1 MPITFA
7 VTPSA
12 AHASLTARC
21 GSLTMRQTSVSSSE
35 RHACGR
41 GSSLGFTPLAPRHA
55 LGIRLVATT
64 RLIGVSP
71 LNREPPP
78 SPSSPA
84 APTRATWV
92 QSASIARI
100 TCCCSSFGLPPP
112 PLELAPADAAAA
124 AGAAAVA
131 AAAAAPLAFLTRLA
145 AGMAAGAAAAE
156 AGALRFLGAAAASAT
171 ATSPFLLTPFFFFL
185 TGASAD
191 SGAARWRL
199 ASLATG
205 AAGALDLT
213 DLAAFLGLL
222 RVALGLGVTMSS

>member
-1 MPITFA
+1 MLQMRLFA
-7 VTPSA
+7 GGP
-12 AHASLTARC
+12 LLPPGRR
-21 GSLTMRQTSVSSSE
+21 GSLLARRLLGLGGRRRAAALACTPLPPFRRREGGRPWCGRRSGGRRQ
-35 RHACGR
+35 RHACRALRRLRASAEGV
-41 GSSLGFTPLAPRHA
+41 GCKGVAP
-55 LGIRLVATT
+55 VATVAT
-64 RLIGVSP
+64 LLGQSRCH
-71 LNREPPP
+71 
-78 SPSSPA
+78 PA
-84 APTRATWV
+84 AATTTFHRV
-92 QSASIARI
+92 A
-100 TCCCSSFGLPPP
+100 
-112 PLELAPADAAAA
+112 LAVAVAV
-124 AGAAAVA
+124 AVA

-156 AGALRFLGAAAASAT
+156 AVALRFLGAAAASAT

>member
-124 AGAAAVA
+124 AGAAAAVA
-131 AAAAAPLAFLTRLA
+131 VAAAAPLAFLTRLA

-156 AGALRFLGAAAASAT
+156 AVALRFLGAAAASAT
-171 ATSPFLLTPFFFFL
+171 SPFLLTAFFFFL

-222 RVALGLGVTMSS
+222 RVALGVGVTMSS